1 MTQSDAAAER
11 ARFREAV
18 DRLRLSTGYSM
29 DDVAAAFGV
38 SLNLAQRWRAEGGR
52 HRPRPGWEQTIA
64 EMARTGA
71 AANRERADAADK
83 LAGELIVRG
92 NK

>member
-1 MTQSDAAAER
+1 
-11 ARFREAV
+11 
-18 DRLRLSTGYSM
+18 M

-64 EMARTGA
+64 EMAQAGA
-71 AANRERADAADK
+71 AANRKQAEDADA
-83 LAGELIVRG
+83 LALELSQER
-92 NK
+92 